1 MYPTKH
7 RKERG
12 FMAKAWFEA
21 TVTKR
26 FKGIIND
33 SRLALHE
40 GEILYVRKYGQYGVM
55 FSDGGSRCGTISA
68 NFARQHLRLGKR
80 LSTEESARLE
90 ERVQAILRE
99 RAQQKNPSAFSAVKK

>member
-1 MYPTKH
+1 
-7 RKERG
+7 
-12 FMAKAWFEA
+12 MAKAWFEA

-99 RAQQKNPSAFSAVKK
+99 RAQQKNPSAFSVVKK